1 MRTLVALALSI
12 AGLGACLGACLGSGL
27 HVQDPARDG
36 ASPQHQRPEDPAAGN
51 RAEQDPESTGQTPI
65 VRQKPAIDQSKTLE
79 LDAVRAPEGLGGRAF
94 AHARK
99 LVSFGPR
106 YAGQP
111 GWSKQL
117 DYIVAELKAHGIE
130 ARRDTWTDR
139 KELITFSNVSA
150 TIPGKRKQRIV
161 LACHHDTKCTTGHED
176 PEHNFHFVG
185 ANDGASGVALL
196 LALAPVLR
204 ARANQATI
212 ELVFF
217 DGEESLD
224 WNWNDA
230 ARALFGSKRYV
241 RRHRDA
247 LLMGEEARIEAV
259 VLLDMVGR
267 SDLHIQ
273 EELYSTDLL
282 RRITWSAAVATG
294 HQKHFFR
301 RAEAAADDH
310 KPFLDVGIPAVDL
323 IDLNGN
329 PDWHTRHDTL
339 ANMSADS
346 LHKVADVVLT
356 MLPAVEQAYV
366 IAPR

>member
-1 MRTLVALALSI
+1 MPTKTLSVLAAVALA
-12 AGLGACLGACLGSGL
+12 ACLAKGLPVQAPAPGRAAPGA
-27 HVQDPARDG
+27 A
-36 ASPQHQRPEDPAAGN
+36 
-51 RAEQDPESTGQTPI
+51 AEQHPI
-65 VRQKPAIDQSKTLE
+65 VRQKPAIDQEDVIE
-79 LDAVRAPEGLGGRAF
+79 LRAVRAPRDLGEAAY
-94 AHARK
+94 AHAER

-106 YAGQP
+106 YSGRP

-117 DYIVAELKAHGIE
+117 DYVTEVLEGVGLE
-130 ARRDTWTDR
+130 VRRDTWTDR
-139 KELITFSNVSA
+139 KERMTFSNLSA
-150 TIPGKRKQRIV
+150 TIPGKSDRRIV
-161 LACHHDTKCTTGHED
+161 LACHHDTKCTTGHDD

-196 LALAPVLR
+196 LALAPVLK
-204 ARANQATI
+204 ARANEATVD
-212 ELVFF
+212 LVFF

-224 WNWNDA
+224 WSWNDA

-241 RRHRDA
+241 KRHRDA
-247 LLMGEEARIEAV
+247 LLLGAEERIEAM

-267 SDLHIQ
+267 KDLHIQ

-294 HQKHFFR
+294 SRRQFFR

-329 PDWHTRHDTL
+329 PDWHTPNDTL
-339 ANMSADS
+339 DKLSAES
-346 LHKVADVVLT
+346 LQRVADVVLT
-356 MLPAVEQAYV
+356 MLPAVERAYV
-366 IAPR
+366 TERR